1 MRKIGYYRKSG
12 ELFLQNL
19 SLKKLVDRY
28 ETPTFV
34 YDSNLIK
41 NSFYMLKKIMDPLN
55 GKIHFAVKSNDNLGV
70 IKYIN
75 SLGAGAD
82 VVSIGELKRCLKVSV
97 KPKDIIFSGVGKQK
111 DEIEF
116 AINKN
121 IKQLNAESIEELKD
135 IIEISKNMK
144 KKVNVALRVNLDINA
159 KTHKKISTGDEN
171 SKFGIIYDDI
181 VHAYKLI
188 NDASFINPYGLAIHV
203 GSQLFDYDVFFQTFS
218 KIKNLAV
225 ELKNLGYEVNHLDL
239 GGGFGVDYTMKNSL
253 NYKSFS
259 KALNEVFKNNEFQLS
274 VEPGRSLIAESGV
287 LLTKVIRTKST
298 NYKNFLIVDAAMN
311 NLIRPTLYNATHSIQ
326 PLKIKSDR
334 SSKKYDIVG
343 PICETGDFLGIDFNL
358 QETKKNEVLAIMTC
372 GAYGSVMRSNY
383 NSRPSAA
390 EVFIFNNKEI
400 LLRKREKIDQLLN
413 LDIIPNF

>member
-1 MRKIGYYRKSG
+1 MEKIGYYRKSG

-135 IIEISKNMK
+135 IIEISKNIK

-274 VEPGRSLIAESGV
+274 IEPGRSLIAESGV

-311 NLIRPTLYNATHSIQ
+311 NLIRPTLYNATHSIE

>member
-1 MRKIGYYRKSG
+1 MG
-12 ELFLQNL
+12 
-19 SLKKLVDRY
+19 
-28 ETPTFV
+28 
-34 YDSNLIK
+34 
-41 NSFYMLKKIMDPLN
+41 
-55 GKIHFAVKSNDNLGV
+55 
-70 IKYIN
+70 
-75 SLGAGAD
+75 
-82 VVSIGELKRCLKVSV
+82 
-97 KPKDIIFSGVGKQK
+97 
-111 DEIEF
+111 
-116 AINKN
+116 
-121 IKQLNAESIEELKD
+121 
-135 IIEISKNMK
+135 
-144 KKVNVALRVNLDINA
+144 
-159 KTHKKISTGDEN
+159 
-171 SKFGIIYDDI
+171 
-181 VHAYKLI
+181 
-188 NDASFINPYGLAIHV
+188 
-203 GSQLFDYDVFFQTFS
+203 S

-225 ELKNLGYEVNHLDL
+225 KLRNLGYKINHLDL
-239 GGGFGVDYTMKNSL
+239 GGGFGVDYTMKNLL

-274 VEPGRSLIAESGV
+274 VEPGRSLIAESGI

-311 NLIRPTLYNATHSIQ
+311 NLIRPTLYNATHFME

-334 SSKKYDIVG
+334 SSKKYDVVG